1 MCKSFN
7 IPDDTLDEFLNHKQL
22 SKLKIITHTNDI
34 VILYCA
40 QDVAIVFDY
49 KGKLYP
55 TIFMVWSFL
64 NIVPRLILDKNGKSR
79 LKSST
84 ELTIKDLTSVN
95 NDHTLSLLPVD
106 HCVCLC
112 TNTCQ
117 KIIAIG
123 YLMVDGNVI
132 KEHINYQDKCLKVLH
147 CHEDELF
154 NSHILKIIPN
164 IISTMEREYNVAPEL
179 NDSIPNQIENNQTVV
194 EKMDEILMICSLK
207 ALKYSITKDMLPV
220 LASTFYKKYVMSFC
234 PEETELDIK
243 KTSYK
248 KLSTFLQLLNEK
260 GVIKFNVGSN
270 GIAEITCIYHS
281 NSMFQDANLENN
293 SEEKA
298 DLYSPPVKEMYVVTS
313 GLHPIF
319 SEFLCR
325 YVDTHLKKLYYITIH
340 YYK

>member
-1 MCKSFN
+1 MKVSICKSFN
-7 IPDDTLDEFLNHKQL
+7 ILDDTLNEFLNHKQL
-22 SKLKIITHTNDI
+22 SKLKVITYTNEI

-95 NDHTLSLLPVD
+95 NDHILSLLPVD
-106 HCVCLC
+106 DCVCLC

-117 KIIAIG
+117 KIIGIG
-123 YLMVDGNVI
+123 YLMVDGNTI
-132 KEHINYQDKCLKVLH
+132 KEHTNNQDKSLKVLH
-147 CHEDELF
+147 YHEDELF

-164 IISTMEREYNVAPEL
+164 IISTMEHEYNIAPEL
-179 NDSIPNQIENNQTVV
+179 NDSIPNQIENSQTAV

-207 ALKYSITKDMLPV
+207 ALKHSITKDMLPV

-243 KTSYK
+243 KTSFK
-248 KLSTFLQLLNEK
+248 KLSTFLQLLDEK

-270 GIAEITCIYHS
+270 GIAEITCIHHS
-281 NSMFQDANLENN
+281 NSMFQDSNLENN
-293 SEEKA
+293 SEEKP
-298 DLYSPPVKEMYVVTS
+298 DLYSPPVKEMYIVTS

-325 YVDTHLKKLYYITIH
+325 YVDAL
-340 YYK
+340 